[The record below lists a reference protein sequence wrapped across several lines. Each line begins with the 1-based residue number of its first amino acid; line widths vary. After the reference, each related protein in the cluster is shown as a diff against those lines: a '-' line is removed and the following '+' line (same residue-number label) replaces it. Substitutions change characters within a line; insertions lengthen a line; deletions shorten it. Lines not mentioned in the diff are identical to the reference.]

1 MNIKNNRRRRQ
12 SKERIEKAFIE
23 SLQTKEL
30 HQITVSDICKACQLN
45 RSTFYANYEDIYDLA
60 DKVREYLE
68 TEVNLLYKEEKTQG
82 FNSND
87 YLKLF
92 RHIQGNQM
100 LYRTYFKLGYD
111 NQYQIR
117 YYDTKQAI
125 KYFDNKH
132 IEYHITF
139 FQSGFNAIVK
149 MWLAGGC
156 KETPEEMNEKR
167 ISRKVIRLNI
177 MEKALRLH
185 EPQRFLFLPYVY
197 KSFVSESVSMKYD
210 IYTRLIIEREVLK

>member
-1 MNIKNNRRRRQ
+1 MNIKNNRRKRQ
-12 SKERIEKAFIE
+12 SKERTEKAFIE

-92 RHIQGNQM
+92 RHIQENQM

-111 NQYQIR
+111 NQYKIR

-125 KYFDNKH
+125 KYFGNKH

-156 KETPEEMNEKR
+156 KETPEEMNE
-167 ISRKVIRLNI
+167 IIRS
-177 MEKALRLH
+177 EYQGRL
-185 EPQRFLFLPYVY
+185 
-197 KSFVSESVSMKYD
+197 SV
-210 IYTRLIIEREVLK
+210 